1 MAQMVAEEMG
11 LPIEAVTIA
20 TGDTD
25 TAPYADMSTGS
36 RTAYSLGMAVVE
48 ACRDA
53 KAQLIRRAA
62 KHLDR
67 DEREI
72 EYSNGRFRVK
82 GDPDKSVTLAKVA
95 RSSLFSPGE
104 GPVVGRGSVG
114 MPPFAPMIAVHAA
127 EVDVDRETGKVKV
140 LSYIAAQ
147 DVGKAINPMLVEGQI
162 QGAVAQGIG
171 WALMEDYI
179 FDKGV
184 MQNTTLLDYRM
195 PTAADVPAV
204 ETVLVEVGS
213 DRRSLRDEG
222 CRRASDDTGH
232 GRHCEC
238 HSQRNRRENQG
249 SADDARSGPE
259 ITQGTVGA
267 ILILHE

>member
-1 MAQMVAEEMG
+1 
-11 LPIEAVTIA
+11 
-20 TGDTD
+20 
-25 TAPYADMSTGS
+25 MSTGS

-53 KAQLIRRAA
+53 KAQLIRAAA
-62 KHLDR
+62 KHLQR
-67 DEREI
+67 DEKEI
-72 EYSNGRFRVK
+72 EYSNGCFRVK
-82 GDPDKSVTLAKVA
+82 ADPDKSVTLPKVA

-104 GPVVGRGSVG
+104 GPIVGRGSVG

-147 DVGKAINPMLVEGQI
+147 DVGRAINPMVVEGQI

-171 WALMEDYI
+171 WALMEEYI

-184 MQNTTLLDYRM
+184 MQNTSLLDYRM
-195 PTAADVPAV
+195 PTAADIPAV

-213 DRRSLRDEG
+213 DAGPYGMRAVGEPPMIPVLAAIANAIHSATGVRIKELPMTPEVVLISLK
-222 CRRASDDTGH
+222 A
-232 GRHCEC
+232 
-238 HSQRNRRENQG
+238 QK
-249 SADDARSGPE
+249 
-259 ITQGTVGA
+259 
-267 ILILHE
+267 